1 MDTLKENI
9 KSFKEVY
16 MKADNIIEEQ
26 TALKIIK
33 KVIME
38 KLVEYGLTYE
48 IVGQIFSV
56 SRQRVE
62 QILHDKK

>member
-9 KSFKEVY
+9 ESFRKAY
-16 MKADNIIEEQ
+16 MEAGNTIEEQ
-26 TALKIIK
+26 IALKIIK

-48 IVGQIFSV
+48 IIGQIFSV